1 MARDEGVNAMTE
13 QGTLFGVGVGPG
25 DPKLMTIKAG
35 EVIRDADVLAYPVNG
50 SGESHAR
57 SIAAPIIEAGASEL
71 PIHLPMKV
79 EREPAQNAYDN
90 AVIAIKRH
98 LDEGRDVAYLCVGD
112 PLFYGSFMYL
122 AARLGNTHPI
132 EIVPGIT
139 SLSACAALTR
149 TPLAGRNDILSVI
162 PATLGEAAMA
172 TALER
177 ADTAAII
184 KVGRHFQKVRRLLY
198 SLGIADKAIVIE
210 NGTADGERITPLE
223 DIAEETHP
231 YFSTILL
238 RRNRVT

>member
-1 MARDEGVNAMTE
+1 MSNMVER
-13 QGTLFGVGVGPG
+13 GTLFGVGVGPG

-35 EVIRDADVLAYPVNG
+35 EVIRGADVLAYPVNG

-57 SIAAPIIEAGASEL
+57 SIAAPIIEVGVSEL
-71 PIHLPMKV
+71 PIHLPMKI
-79 EREPAQNAYDN
+79 ERVPATKAYDD
-90 AVIAIKRH
+90 AAIRIGHH

-122 AARLGNTHPI
+122 AARFGSTHSI

-184 KVGRHFQKVRRLLY
+184 KVGRHFQKVRRLLH

-223 DIAEETHP
+223 DIAEDTQP

-238 RRNRVT
+238 RPGGMT